1 MALNKVSIMG
11 RITADPEL
19 RYVGANSIPTVS
31 FGIACQRDFKN
42 KGTGENETDFFN
54 CTAWRGTAEFITKY
68 FEKGRMI
75 VIDGRLQR
83 HDYEKDG
90 VKHQN
95 VFINVENAYFGDS
108 KNAAGTHAAQ
118 SSATAAYAS
127 ASASASAPAYASAP
141 AQAQAPAPAP
151 VPTTD
156 ADGFMNMLPD
166 DDDLPFM

>member
-118 SSATAAYAS
+118 SSATAT
-127 ASASASAPAYASAP
+127 PAYAQTQTQTQTQTQAP
-141 AQAQAPAPAP
+141 TFASAPAPAP

-166 DDDLPFM
+166 DDDFPFM

>member
-11 RITADPEL
+11 RITGDLEL
-19 RYVGANSIPTVS
+19 KHVGANGDIPTVS

-68 FEKGRMI
+68 FKKGRMI

-83 HDYEKDG
+83 RDYEKDG

-108 KNAAGTHAAQ
+108 KNETGTQAAQ
-118 SSATAAYAS
+118 GQT
-127 ASASASAPAYASAP
+127 ASAPAPASTS
-141 AQAQAPAPAP
+141 APAPAP
-151 VPTTD
+151 APATD
-156 ADGFMNMLPD
+156 VDGFMDMLPD
-166 DDDLPFM
+166 DDGLPFM

>member
-19 RYVGANSIPTVS
+19 RYVGADSIPTVS

-42 KGTGENETDFFN
+42 KGIGKNETDFFN
-54 CTAWRGTAEFITKY
+54 CTAWRRTAEFITKY

-108 KNAAGTHAAQ
+108 KNTAGTHAAQ
-118 SSATAAYAS
+118 SSTTAT
-127 ASASASAPAYASAP
+127 PAYAQSQTQTQTQAP
-141 AQAQAPAPAP
+141 AFASAPAPAP

>member
-19 RYVGANSIPTVS
+19 KHVGANSDIPTVS

-42 KGTGENETDFFN
+42 KETGENETDFFN

-83 HDYEKDG
+83 RDYEKDG

-108 KNAAGTHAAQ
+108 KNATGTHAAQ
-118 SSATAAYAS
+118 SSATAA
-127 ASASASAPAYASAP
+127 PAYASAP
-141 AQAQAPAPAP
+141 AQAPAYASAPAPAP

>member
-108 KNAAGTHAAQ
+108 MNETGTHAAQ
-118 SSATAAYAS
+118 GQTT
-127 ASASASAPAYASAP
+127 APAP
-141 AQAQAPAPAP
+141 TPTPAPAPAP
-151 VPTTD
+151 VTD
-156 ADGFMNMLPD
+156 VDGFMDMLPD
-166 DDDLPFM
+166 DDGLPFM

>member
-19 RYVGANSIPTVS
+19 KHVGANSDISTVS

-42 KGTGENETDFFN
+42 KETGENETDFFN

-83 HDYEKDG
+83 RDYEKDG
-90 VKHQN
+90 VRHQN

-108 KNAAGTHAAQ
+108 KNAAGTHATQ
-118 SSATAAYAS
+118 GQTVAS
-127 ASASASAPAYASAP
+127 
-141 AQAQAPAPAP
+141 APAPAP
-151 VPTTD
+151 APATD
-156 ADGFMNMLPD
+156 VDGFMNMLPD
-166 DDDLPFM
+166 DDGLPFM

>member
-11 RITADPEL
+11 RITGDLEL
-19 RYVGANSIPTVS
+19 KHVGANGDIPTVS
-31 FGIACQRDFKN
+31 FGIACPRDFKN

-68 FEKGRMI
+68 FKKGRMI

-83 HDYEKDG
+83 RDYEKDG

-108 KNAAGTHAAQ
+108 KNETGTHAAQ
-118 SSATAAYAS
+118 GQTAS
-127 ASASASAPAYASAP
+127 ASASTS
-141 AQAQAPAPAP
+141 APAPAP
-151 VPTTD
+151 APATD
-156 ADGFMNMLPD
+156 VDGFMDMLPD
-166 DDDLPFM
+166 DDGLPFM

>member
-11 RITADPEL
+11 RITGDLEL
-19 RYVGANSIPTVS
+19 KHVGANGDIPTVS
-31 FGIACQRDFKN
+31 FGIACPRDFKN

-75 VIDGRLQR
+75 VIDGKLQR
-83 HDYEKDG
+83 RDYEKDG

-108 KNAAGTHAAQ
+108 KNETGTQAAHGQT
-118 SSATAAYAS
+118 AS
-127 ASASASAPAYASAP
+127 ASASTSAPTP
-141 AQAQAPAPAP
+141 TPAPA
-151 VPTTD
+151 TD
-156 ADGFMNMLPD
+156 VDGFMDMLPD
-166 DDDLPFM
+166 DDGLPFM

>member
-19 RYVGANSIPTVS
+19 RYVGTNGIPTAS

-42 KGTGENETDFFN
+42 KVTGENETDFFN

-118 SSATAAYAS
+118 SSTTAT
-127 ASASASAPAYASAP
+127 PAYAQTQTQTQTQAP
-141 AQAQAPAPAP
+141 AFASAPAPAP

>member
-11 RITADPEL
+11 RITGDLEL
-19 RYVGANSIPTVS
+19 KHVGANGDIPTVS
-31 FGIACQRDFKN
+31 FGIACPRDFKN

-68 FEKGRMI
+68 FKKGRMI

-83 HDYEKDG
+83 RDYEKDG

-118 SSATAAYAS
+118 SSTTAT
-127 ASASASAPAYASAP
+127 PAYAQTQTQAP
-141 AQAQAPAPAP
+141 AFASAPAPAP